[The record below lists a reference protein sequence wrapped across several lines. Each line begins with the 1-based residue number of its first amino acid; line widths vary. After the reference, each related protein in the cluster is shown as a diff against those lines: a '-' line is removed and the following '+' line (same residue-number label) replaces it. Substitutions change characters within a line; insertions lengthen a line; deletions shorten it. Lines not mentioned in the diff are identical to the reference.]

1 MTTYK
6 NGRKEAIKMKIY
18 RFSTAY
24 AKQVT
29 AHESKNLSITPLL
42 KLDKASIQ
50 MSYLYL
56 EAGGVVGEHAAST
69 DQLLFVVE
77 GSGEVKG
84 AEGYFLPVQK
94 GEAVYWE
101 QNERHVTQS
110 EHGLTAIV
118 VEAAILNL
126 SHDICAEMIERNER
140 Y

>member
-84 AEGYFLPVQK
+84 AEGYFLPVH
-94 GEAVYWE
+94 WE